1 MDLRQLRY
9 FIAVAEELSFSRAA
23 ERLHVSQPPLSV
35 HVKGLEEDLG
45 IRLFDRSNR
54 GVTLTAAG
62 QVFYDEIRTVL
73 RRLEQARLKAQ
84 NAGRGERG
92 TLSIGFVSIA
102 DYGVLPPA
110 LKRFRE
116 EFPQVEV
123 QLHELTTDAQ
133 IREIRG
139 GRLDLGIGLGP
150 VEEADLVFE
159 TLLRESLLLAAPTG
173 HRLLKASGAVR
184 LKSFANESFIIPP
197 RDIAPGLYDLIISQC
212 HASGFA
218 PRINQHARQM
228 QTVIGLVSSGMGFA
242 LVPSSVKNLKRPGVQ
257 YRGLRG
263 STASVALGL
272 LRAQDDDN
280 PLSNNFVAVVKSVA
294 ARGS

>member
-173 HRLLKASGAVR
+173 HRLLKASGSGSPQVLRERKLHHSAAGHRAGPVR
-184 LKSFANESFIIPP
+184 PDHQPMPREWFRAADQPTCAPDADRDRPRLERHGFCARTVVGQKSEAA
-197 RDIAPGLYDLIISQC
+197 RRTVPGVARLDRQC
-212 HASGFA
+212 C
-218 PRINQHARQM
+218 ARF
-228 QTVIGLVSSGMGFA
+228 TA
-242 LVPSSVKNLKRPGVQ
+242 RPG
-257 YRGLRG
+257 
-263 STASVALGL
+263 
-272 LRAQDDDN
+272 
-280 PLSNNFVAVVKSVA
+280 
-294 ARGS
+294 